1 MVHVPDSLGL
11 PEKASAAAAMEA
23 ALVQGD
29 EGPVRLRTKGLE
41 GFHPRDLGSLSWA
54 LTEVKCTEATAQLV
68 FDHCMS
74 VVGAANLSAPGLC
87 LACRMIS
94 MQGSR
99 ARAEDNLKRIV
110 AGVGHP
116 SVLRELS
123 SLRDS
128 TMLLLAVARM
138 AKSICEDD
146 VKAEESLSFGVKWTF
161 AVVAYRR
168 AHPAVDRLV
177 QVLCTFIKRA
187 LSNDRTRR
195 QVSRRHPSSSK
206 TNRSTY
212 LPEDD
217 GEVSHSVY
225 SSVLYSLALLQYPST
240 DVIAACARGLT
251 KASKKLTLRTIA
263 TCTWSLAVLR
273 YEEPRAMR
281 VFAKRVV
288 AGRLLHP
295 PKNNGS
301 NKKHVDKKDM
311 AQSVSMLLYGFAVL
325 NLLHEDV
332 SDGLDDAFADDR
344 NHDRDDDDEN
354 YDYDYDY
361 DQDSGEVAPAASAS
375 APASASDA
383 SMASLLAA
391 LMRAARPCLDHLG
404 PEALP
409 VFGWSIVIAH
419 SRAGSMDNEVFED
432 TMRVWRQA
440 VADAFAEIPVQGR
453 PMIHHTEIALSLE
466 APGIKGLGATGDLP
480 FDSLMELLYASGR
493 LRRHALR
500 EWNAQ
505 VRYRRNG
512 CCRCRYRYRWCCC
525 SHPIHCLIHDHRTN
539 LSIVNACSRRPPPWT
554 ASRCSRSRCLA
565 RPSGHA
571 RAGRWNTGTSGSSIP
586 STWPCPRS
594 GS

>member
-110 AGVGHP
+110 AGAGHP

-161 AVVAYRR
+161 AVVAYRK

-177 QVLCTFIKRA
+177 QVLCTFVKRA

-195 QVSRRHPSSSK
+195 TVSRRHPSSSK
-206 TNRSTY
+206 SNRSTN

-301 NKKHVDKKDM
+301 NKKDVDKNDM

-325 NLLHEDV
+325 NLLDEDV
-332 SDGLDDAFADDR
+332 SDGVDDAFADDR
-344 NHDRDDDDEN
+344 NRDRDDDRDDDDDDNDDEN
-354 YDYDYDY
+354 CDHDH
-361 DQDSGEVAPAASAS
+361 DSGEVAPTASAI
-375 APASASDA
+375 ASDA
-383 SMASLLAA
+383 TMASLLAA

-419 SRAGSMDNEVFED
+419 SRAGSMDNEVFEG
-432 TMRVWRQA
+432 TMRAWRQA

-505 VRYRRNG
+505 VRYR
-512 CCRCRYRYRWCCC
+512 
-525 SHPIHCLIHDHRTN
+525 
-539 LSIVNACSRRPPPWT
+539 
-554 ASRCSRSRCLA
+554 
-565 RPSGHA
+565 
-571 RAGRWNTGTSGSSIP
+571 
-586 STWPCPRS
+586 
-594 GS
+594 